1 MRKNVII
8 NSLQSLPE
16 PAACFPWSY
25 NYLID
30 NDFTHCVY
38 DFYKY
43 VNSLSFKLV
52 GLRGYR
58 KMNDG
63 GYKSDLSINERVMIA
78 IVRAAELFR
87 KENDSL
93 FKNYGLT
100 FPQYNV
106 LRVLDASS
114 NGQNT
119 LTSIGRIMLVS
130 GANMTG
136 IAKRL
141 EKKGFLIRK
150 SDPNDE
156 RIKLLEITPK
166 GKQTLKNISPV
177 KDENLKSF
185 LVSFSDDEKAH
196 MLAGLKRILKKETH
210 SS

>member
-1 MRKNVII
+1 
-8 NSLQSLPE
+8 
-16 PAACFPWSY
+16 
-25 NYLID
+25 
-30 NDFTHCVY
+30 
-38 DFYKY
+38 
-43 VNSLSFKLV
+43 
-52 GLRGYR
+52 
-58 KMNDG
+58 MNDG

-87 KENDSL
+87 KENDAL

-106 LRVLDASS
+106 LRVLDASA

-119 LTSIGRIMLVS
+119 LTGIGRIMLVS

-166 GKQTLKNISPV
+166 GKQTLKNISPE

-185 LVSFSDDEKAH
+185 LVSFSDDEKAQ
-196 MLAGLKRILKKETH
+196 MLTGLKRILKKETH

>member
-1 MRKNVII
+1 
-8 NSLQSLPE
+8 
-16 PAACFPWSY
+16 
-25 NYLID
+25 
-30 NDFTHCVY
+30 
-38 DFYKY
+38 
-43 VNSLSFKLV
+43 
-52 GLRGYR
+52 
-58 KMNDG
+58 MNDG

-87 KENDSL
+87 KENDAL

-106 LRVLDASS
+106 LRVLDASA

-166 GKQTLKNISPV
+166 GKQTLKNISPE

-185 LVSFSDDEKAH
+185 LVSFSDDEKAQ
-196 MLAGLKRILKKETH
+196 MLTGLKRILKKETH